1 MWRDFCLTVA
11 WTSVIVHPMQSN
23 YLSTSELAEARGV
36 TVKTVLRWVAA
47 GKLTPAMK
55 LPGKT
60 GAYLFDA
67 AEAETEAA
75 A

>member
-1 MWRDFCLTVA
+1 MPTDY
-11 WTSVIVHPMQSN
+11 I
-23 YLSTSELAEARGV
+23 STGELAQRRGV

-47 GKLTPAMK
+47 GKVTPAMK

-67 AEAETEAA
+67 SVADEAA

>member
-1 MWRDFCLTVA
+1 MPTD
-11 WTSVIVHPMQSN
+11 
-23 YLSTSELAEARGV
+23 YLSTGELAEARGV

-47 GKLTPAMK
+47 GKVTPAMK

-60 GAYLFDA
+60 GAYLFHADQD
-67 AEAETEAA
+67 EAA